1 MNMKIREILAV
12 LAVSAL
18 CGCTDF
24 LDVVPDN
31 IATIEMAFNNRANAE
46 KYLATCYARVPLYGN
61 QHENPGLTAGN
72 DIWYYT
78 MEDHYFSNTWAFGIA
93 NGLQNV
99 SDPINNYWDGV
110 KGGKPLYQAIRDCN
124 IFIEN
129 VSDRNRVTDLNETDR
144 RRWIAET
151 KTLKAYY
158 HFYLFQLYG
167 PIPIVDVNLP
177 ISATEEEIR
186 IKRDKVE
193 TVVNYIVNLIDEA
206 TGDLPLKIQNEA
218 TEMGRLTQPAAL
230 AIKAK
235 TLLLAASPLFNGN
248 TDYANFKDWDGEP
261 YFPQEYSTNKW
272 KLAADACEEALK
284 TAIEAGHGLYNFKE
298 ESLTNLPD
306 GLMYSMNV
314 RQAVTERFNRE
325 LVWGCG
331 KSYTRD
337 LQCHCQPRLAAYQI
351 EKEYTCRGMYAP
363 TLDIAE
369 MFYSSNGV
377 PIEEDKEWISSN
389 GYSERYQVAT
399 ATEADKYFV
408 KEGYQTAK
416 LNLNREPRFYGTLGF
431 DGASWYGHGKNNP
444 DDLYYL
450 EAKKGQ
456 VSGQSSLALYSITGY
471 YAKKL
476 IYYKNIISQT
486 SEVIEE
492 YPFPIVRLADL
503 YLMYAEALN
512 EATDNGE
519 FVPTEVYTNIDIVRE
534 RSGLEGVID
543 SWKKYSTSPNKPST
557 KEGMREIIRRE
568 RQIELALEG
577 IRYHDLRRW
586 KLAKS
591 TYNNTFVRG
600 WSIDQENTEDYY
612 VVRNI
617 AQKKYSQKDYL
628 WPVKYDDII
637 KNPNLKQNPGW

>member
-1 MNMKIREILAV
+1 MKIREILAA

-18 CGCTDF
+18 CGCTDY

-46 KYLATCYARVPLYGN
+46 KYLATCYSRIPLYGN

-99 SDPINNYWDGV
+99 SDPINNYWDGI

-129 VSDRNRVTDLNETDR
+129 VSDRSRVTDLNETDR
-144 RRWIAET
+144 RRWIAEA

-177 ISATEEEIR
+177 ISATEEEVR

-193 TVVNYIVNLIDEA
+193 IVVNYIVNLINEA
-206 TGDLPLKIQNEA
+206 AEDLPLKIQNEA

-261 YFPQEYSTNKW
+261 YFPQEYSSNKW
-272 KLAADACEEALK
+272 KLAADACEEAINIA
-284 TAIEAGHGLYNFKE
+284 TEAGHRLYNFGE
-298 ESLTNLPD
+298 ESLTKLPD
-306 GLMYSMNV
+306 ELMQSMNV
-314 RQAVTERFNRE
+314 RQAVTERFNSE
-325 LVWGCG
+325 LIWGCG
-331 KSYTRD
+331 KSHTRD

-377 PIEEDKEWISSN
+377 PIEEDKEWIDSN
-389 GYSERYQVAT
+389 DYSERYQVAT
-399 ATEADKYFV
+399 ATEENKYFV

-431 DGASWYGHGKNNP
+431 DGSSWYGHGKMIRMICIIW
-444 DDLYYL
+444 
-450 EAKKGQ
+450 KQKR
-456 VSGQSSLALYSITGY
+456 SGQWSVFPCTLFHHRILC
-471 YAKKL
+471 KKL
-476 IYYKNIISQT
+476 IYYKNIISET

-512 EATDNGE
+512 EATENGE
-519 FVPTEVYTNIDIVRE
+519 FVPAAVYTNIDIVRK
-534 RSGLEGVID
+534 RSGLEGVVD
-543 SWKKYSTSPNKPST
+543 SWKKYSTNPNKPST
-557 KEGMREIIRRE
+557 KEGMREIIRKE

-577 IRYHDLRRW
+577 VRYHDLRRW
-586 KLAKS
+586 KLARS
-591 TYNNTFVRG
+591 TYNNTFIRG

-612 VVRNI
+612 VIRNI

-637 KNPNLKQNPGW
+637 RNPKLKQNPGW